1 VLPVVPSKVLDVGTG
16 TGFLA
21 WIAAELGHR
30 VTGIDLA
37 ESMLEGALAQTAK
50 RRLEVT
56 FEVGDAVA
64 PPFPDRSFDVVISR
78 SLIWTLREP
87 DSAFG
92 NWYAL
97 LRPGGRVVAIYGLS
111 AAEQPDGPA
120 RRLTTPRRSLAGTT
134 RAKHGLPCQRC
145 GCLTTSRYGARPSR
159 QDWLA

>member
-1 VLPVVPSKVLDVGTG
+1 MLWRLLRKPAVRLLLKWLAGDGREERFGGFVSEEMQKAQGQITAFWNTVAAGYDSDPANVAPPESRDYEAWTQAIRSVLPVVPSKVLDVGTG

-37 ESMLEGALAQTAK
+37 ESMLEGARAQTAK

-78 SLIWTLREP
+78 SLIWTLR
-87 DSAFG
+87 
-92 NWYAL
+92 
-97 LRPGGRVVAIYGLS
+97 
-111 AAEQPDGPA
+111 
-120 RRLTTPRRSLAGTT
+120 
-134 RAKHGLPCQRC
+134 
-145 GCLTTSRYGARPSR
+145 
-159 QDWLA
+159 